1 MPPKDPLQNLR
12 TSIDA
17 ERLANLQRL
26 ETLTILCDSMMAYQN
41 GTGPAPTTED
51 FEAWRTLVEEAIRRR
66 EVGLS

>member
-1 MPPKDPLQNLR
+1 MPPRDPLQNLR

-26 ETLTILCDSMMAYQN
+26 ETLKILCDSMMAYQT

-51 FEAWRTLVEEAIRRR
+51 FEAWRTQVEEAIRRR
-66 EVGLS
+66 KAGLP

>member
-1 MPPKDPLQNLR
+1 MPLKDPLQNLR

-26 ETLTILCDSMMAYQN
+26 ETLKILCDSMMAYQN

-66 EVGLS
+66 KAGMP

>member
-1 MPPKDPLQNLR
+1 MPLKDPLQNLR

-17 ERLANLQRL
+17 ERLENVQRL
-26 ETLTILCDSMMAYQN
+26 ETLKIFCDSMMAYQN

-66 EVGLS
+66 KAGMP